1 MKIEQDERF
10 REERDRFALRF
21 TCEHCTLFDDR
32 AETCAHGYPTTEHR
46 LKRYEDKK
54 ALVVFCKHFE
64 LD

>member
-1 MKIEQDERF
+1 MKIVQDERF
-10 REERDRFALRF
+10 REERQRHCLRF
-21 TCEHCTLFDDR
+21 TCEHCTLFDDL

-46 LKRYEDKK
+46 LKRYDDPA